1 MTKKAL
7 GLIGVILIT
16 LMISGCIKG
25 ANNQGVGTDAQK
37 EENVEEQVVTYP
49 DTTLQVEIL
58 QEGKGKREVVAN
70 DVISVHYVG
79 TLTDGTKF
87 DSSIDRG
94 IPFTFTV
101 GIGQVIKGWDQGV
114 LGMKVGEKRKLTIPP
129 ELAYGERGSG
139 TVIPPNATLIFE
151 IELVSFVD

>member
-7 GLIGVILIT
+7 SLIGVILIT
-16 LMISGCIKG
+16 FMISGCIKG
-25 ANNQGVGTDAQK
+25 ANNQGVDTDAQK
-37 EENVEEQVVTYP
+37 EENVKEQVVAHP

-58 QEGKGKREVVAN
+58 QEGEGERGVAAN

-79 TLTDGTKF
+79 TLTDGSKF

-94 IPFTFTV
+94 EPFTFTV

-114 LGMKVGEKRKLTIPP
+114 LGMKVGEKRKLTIPS
-129 ELAYGERGSG
+129 ELAYGEQGSG
-139 TVIPPNATLIFE
+139 AVIPPNATLIFE
-151 IELVSFVD
+151 VELVSFVD

>member
-37 EENVEEQVVTYP
+37 EENAEEQVVTHP

-58 QEGKGKREVVAN
+58 QEGKGEREVVAN
-70 DVISVHYVG
+70 DVVSVHYVG
-79 TLTDGTKF
+79 TLTDGAKF

-94 IPFTFTV
+94 VPFTFTV

-151 IELVSFVD
+151 VELVSFVD

>member
-7 GLIGVILIT
+7 SLIGVILI
-16 LMISGCIKG
+16 MFMVSGCIKG
-25 ANNQGVGTDAQK
+25 ANNQGEGTDVQK
-37 EENVEEQVVTYP
+37 EKNAEEQIVAHP

-58 QEGKGKREVVAN
+58 QQGKGERQVVAN

-79 TLTDGTKF
+79 TLTDGAKF

-94 IPFTFTV
+94 VPFTFTV

-151 IELVSFVD
+151 VELVSFVD

>member
-37 EENVEEQVVTYP
+37 EENAEEQVVTHP

-58 QEGKGKREVVAN
+58 QEGKGEREVVAN
-70 DVISVHYVG
+70 DVVSVHYVG
-79 TLTDGTKF
+79 TLTDGAKF

>member
-139 TVIPPNATLIFE
+139 TVIPPNTTLIFE